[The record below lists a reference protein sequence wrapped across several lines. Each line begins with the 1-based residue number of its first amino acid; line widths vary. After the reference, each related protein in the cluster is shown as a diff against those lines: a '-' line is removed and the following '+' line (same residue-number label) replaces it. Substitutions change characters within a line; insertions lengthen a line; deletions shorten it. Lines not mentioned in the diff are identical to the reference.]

1 MFSKFLLAIGAV
13 LVSLVSGPFAQAID
27 WSQYDHLD
35 PKHIIP
41 DQALKQAL
49 MYYDEVKDKI
59 STPNYLTVIDFTQK
73 SNLRRFY
80 LVNMKSGA
88 VENLRVAHGQGSDA
102 NHDGWAERFSNKP
115 DSKATSIGF
124 YITSTTYQGQHGL
137 SLKLDGLSI
146 TNNNARSRAIVV
158 HGASYVTDSAEKIGR
173 SWGCPALDQT
183 VSSRIIQFIK
193 GGSLIYAWGGQT
205 TNTSSI

>member
-13 LVSLVSGPFAQAID
+13 LVSLVSGPLAQAID

-59 STPNYLTVIDFTQK
+59 SNPNYLTVIDFTQK